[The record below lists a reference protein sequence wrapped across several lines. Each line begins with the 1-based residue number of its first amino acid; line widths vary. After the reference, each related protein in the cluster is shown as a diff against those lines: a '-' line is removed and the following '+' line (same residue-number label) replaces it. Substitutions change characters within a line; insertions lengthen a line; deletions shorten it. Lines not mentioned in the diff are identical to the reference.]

1 MLSEMRMN
9 EMGRNNIAMKTKS
22 WYQKKISFK
31 QLFKKIYWPCTGFKE
46 AQ

>member
-1 MLSEMRMN
+1 MN

-22 WYQKKISFK
+22 WYQEKDNFK
-31 QLFKKIYWPCTGFKE
+31 QLFKEIYWPFTKFKE

>member
-22 WYQKKISFK
+22 WYQKKDK
-31 QLFKKIYWPCTGFKE
+31 L
-46 AQ
+46 